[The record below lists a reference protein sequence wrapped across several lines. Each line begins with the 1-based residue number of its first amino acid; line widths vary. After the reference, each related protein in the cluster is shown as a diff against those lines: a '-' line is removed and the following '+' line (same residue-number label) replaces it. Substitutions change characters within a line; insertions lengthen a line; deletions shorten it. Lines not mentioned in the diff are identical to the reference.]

1 MDTTQLVLRVQ
12 NGDEQALNELYYNCY
27 KLPYSSALTLTKNE
41 ADSYEIMQDSFRDVF
56 SRIDLIEDK
65 SAFSKALNSIFV
77 CKCRDYLSIRNNT
90 VFSRESTLASGDYD
104 LSVSKR
110 KDFSPEKNVDYSEA
124 KKAVLEILDSI
135 SADQR
140 LLVLAHYA
148 LNMSTAELAEALK
161 ADEKVITGSLSKGEK
176 DLLGQAELLSK
187 NGVLKSVAS
196 DRFIPFLVWML
207 NEAAKSAPVH
217 QMDQAVKEAALSN
230 TPHTIA
236 ADFDDVPSTE
246 EIEPKNDGK
255 VLQNRAE
262 PVEYKAEKANLSSE
276 GTQHSDD
283 ESPMDI
289 HDGFTTTEDEYIAD
303 EENKKQPSKHTARI
317 IIIAVAAVVAMILGA
332 LAFIA
337 FALPNITGES
347 NPVSEMFTG
356 KKEPDFTPEKL
367 VAKYEE
373 AFNAGDRDAIAKL
386 YLPDQSLKRNI
397 EGGAYE
403 MVQKLSDY
411 LLGEKVTIKCELK
424 DDLKYEGDTATGT
437 VKISID
443 LPDINGQ
450 DVGFIVNLLGIETEK
465 EKPVTFE
472 RYTDGNWYFK
482 EF

>member
-12 NGDEQALNELYYNCY
+12 NGDEQALNELYYNSY
-27 KLPYSSALTLTKNE
+27 KKPYSLALMLTKNE
-41 ADSYEIMQDSFRDVF
+41 ADSYEIMQDSFREAFLTLD
-56 SRIDLIEDK
+56 SLDDK
-65 SAFSKALNSIFV
+65 SDFIKWLNGIFV
-77 CKCRDYLSIRNNT
+77 NKCREYLSNSNKSGFLRDTAPAI
-90 VFSRESTLASGDYD
+90 GDYD
-104 LSVSKR
+104 RSDSSQEV
-110 KDFSPEKNVDYSEA
+110 FSPKMNVDYSEA
-124 KKAVLEILDSI
+124 KKAVCEIFDSLP
-135 SADQR
+135 ADRR
-140 LLVLAHYA
+140 LLILAHNA
-148 LNMSTAELAEALK
+148 LNMTAAESARSLKIDESVIISSLA
-161 ADEKVITGSLSKGEK
+161 KGEK
-176 DLLGQAELLSK
+176 ELYSKAVLLNE
-187 NGVLKSVAS
+187 NGVLKSVAANQI
-196 DRFIPFLVWML
+196 FPFTAWMI
-207 NEAAKSAPVH
+207 NDAANSASVH
-217 QMDQAVKEAALSN
+217 QMAPSVIEAALSD
-230 TPHTIA
+230 TPRTIA
-236 ADFDDVPSTE
+236 ADHDDVPSTE

-262 PVEYKAEKANLSSE
+262 PVEYKAEKAHLISE
-276 GTQHSDD
+276 GTQLSDE

-289 HDGFTTTEDEYIAD
+289 DDGFTTTEDEYIAE

-317 IIIAVAAVVAMILGA
+317 IIIAVAAVIAMILGA

-347 NPVSEMFTG
+347 NPVSEIFTG
-356 KKEPDFTPEKL
+356 KKEPEYTPEKL

-411 LLGEKVTIKCELK
+411 VLGEKVTIKCELK
-424 DDLKYEGDTATGT
+424 DDLKYEGDTAAGT

-450 DVGFIVNLLGIETEK
+450 DVGFIVNLFGIETEK

-472 RYTDGNWYFK
+472 KYTDGNWYFK

>member
-1 MDTTQLVLRVQ
+1 
-12 NGDEQALNELYYNCY
+12 
-27 KLPYSSALTLTKNE
+27 
-41 ADSYEIMQDSFRDVF
+41 
-56 SRIDLIEDK
+56 
-65 SAFSKALNSIFV
+65 
-77 CKCRDYLSIRNNT
+77 
-90 VFSRESTLASGDYD
+90 
-104 LSVSKR
+104 
-110 KDFSPEKNVDYSEA
+110 
-124 KKAVLEILDSI
+124 
-135 SADQR
+135 
-140 LLVLAHYA
+140 
-148 LNMSTAELAEALK
+148 
-161 ADEKVITGSLSKGEK
+161 
-176 DLLGQAELLSK
+176 
-187 NGVLKSVAS
+187 
-196 DRFIPFLVWML
+196 
-207 NEAAKSAPVH
+207 
-217 QMDQAVKEAALSN
+217 
-230 TPHTIA
+230 
-236 ADFDDVPSTE
+236 
-246 EIEPKNDGK
+246 
-255 VLQNRAE
+255 
-262 PVEYKAEKANLSSE
+262 
-276 GTQHSDD
+276 
-283 ESPMDI
+283 
-289 HDGFTTTEDEYIAD
+289 
-303 EENKKQPSKHTARI
+303 
-317 IIIAVAAVVAMILGA
+317 MILGA

-356 KKEPDFTPEKL
+356 KKEPEFTPEKL